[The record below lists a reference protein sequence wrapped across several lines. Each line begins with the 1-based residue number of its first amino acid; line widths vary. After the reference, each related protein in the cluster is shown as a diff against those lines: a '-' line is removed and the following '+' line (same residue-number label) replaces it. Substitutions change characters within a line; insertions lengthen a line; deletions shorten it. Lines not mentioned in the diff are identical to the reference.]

1 MVKTKYADAYKEV
14 LVILDTLIEEDYN
27 KIPKE
32 YIEYLKENCNNDYN
46 FYYDTSK
53 NLEQQK
59 LLDDTKYILFG
70 LFEKFGATQ
79 NQKEKINNLK
89 KSYYRKVEEEKKLKY
104 NTNIFQNNDQNSK
117 EKTQNECVAD
127 ETAMIKYN
135 NSLFRKIIIKI
146 KEIFHK

>member
-59 LLDDTKYILFG
+59 LLDDNGRASRISPVHQIIRRYI
-70 LFEKFGATQ
+70 A
-79 NQKEKINNLK
+79 
-89 KSYYRKVEEEKKLKY
+89 SRK
-104 NTNIFQNNDQNSK
+104 
-117 EKTQNECVAD
+117 
-127 ETAMIKYN
+127 
-135 NSLFRKIIIKI
+135 
-146 KEIFHK
+146 